1 MAHELERK
9 EAEELDQVASWLE
22 KGDYR
27 RRDLIPLLQL
37 VQLRLGYIPEEA
49 IGLLAGHLGLSR
61 SQVFGVASF
70 YNQFRFNPP
79 GRYDIKV
86 CLGTACHVRGGDIV
100 LENFERKLDIAEGQ
114 TTTDREFSLDRV
126 ACVGCCVLA
135 PVALVGDEVYGH
147 MSPSKIEGLFTRLE
161 TDKQI
166 QDRHKDGNH
175 SS

>member
-9 EAEELDQVASWLE
+9 EAEELDQIASRLE
-22 KGDYR
+22 KGGYR

-49 IGLLAGHLGLSR
+49 IGLLARHLGLSR

-70 YNQFRFNPP
+70 FNQFRFNPP

-147 MSPSKIEGLFTRLE
+147 MSPSKIGKKVLILLCV
-161 TDKQI
+161 
-166 QDRHKDGNH
+166 
-175 SS
+175 